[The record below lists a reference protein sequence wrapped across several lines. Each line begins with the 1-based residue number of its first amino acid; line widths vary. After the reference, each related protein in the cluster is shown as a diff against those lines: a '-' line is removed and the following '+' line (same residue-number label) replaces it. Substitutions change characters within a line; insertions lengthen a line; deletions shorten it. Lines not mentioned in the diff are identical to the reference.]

1 MARVLVALLVAAVL
15 ALAANFRLYLK
26 DGTYHV
32 VREYQVNGDR
42 VRFYSV
48 ERSEWEEIPLSL
60 TDLKR
65 TEAENE
71 AHRESI
77 RKEAA
82 EIAAED
88 KFEREQREER
98 ERIPVETGVY
108 WVDGKELKTI
118 RQAELKMVS
127 NKRRSVLKVLSPVPL
142 IYGKT
147 AVELDGEHSA
157 NTVSDPRPEF
167 YMRLAKDERFGIVKT
182 APMKSSRV
190 VQEWDIVPVSKDF
203 FEKQED
209 VQIFRKQVD
218 DGLYKIWPTGP
229 LEPGEYA
236 VIEYT
241 EGKGNIQA
249 WDFAYRP
256 QK

>member
-98 ERIPVETGVY
+98 ER
-108 WVDGKELKTI
+108 L
-118 RQAELKMVS
+118 
-127 NKRRSVLKVLSPVPL
+127 
-142 IYGKT
+142 
-147 AVELDGEHSA
+147 
-157 NTVSDPRPEF
+157 
-167 YMRLAKDERFGIVKT
+167 
-182 APMKSSRV
+182 
-190 VQEWDIVPVSKDF
+190 
-203 FEKQED
+203 
-209 VQIFRKQVD
+209 
-218 DGLYKIWPTGP
+218 
-229 LEPGEYA
+229 
-236 VIEYT
+236 
-241 EGKGNIQA
+241 
-249 WDFAYRP
+249 
-256 QK
+256 